1 MNQTAALNLRMQK
14 WVVVVSLLLFIIKL
28 VAWFLT
34 HSVAILTDALESIVN
49 ILAAFI
55 GLFSLHVAARPRD
68 EDHPYGHGKAEYISA
83 GIEGVMIVLAGILII
98 YKAVQNYFYPALV
111 HELDWG
117 ILLIVFTA
125 LVNYV
130 LGAICE
136 RTGKKNNSMAL
147 TASGKHLKSDTM
159 TTTGIVAGLILLY
172 FTGAAWVDSAV
183 ALLFALIIIYTGF
196 RILRSSAEGIMDKAD
211 QLLLKEVIA
220 ELELARRENWV
231 DLHNLRILK
240 YGNILHLDC
249 HLTVPWYLNVHE
261 AHTEIDHL
269 SRIIKEKFG
278 ESVEL
283 FVHTDGCL
291 DFSCGICT
299 KENCDVRKNKFQK
312 KIVWEMKNVLSNKK
326 HGLGEG
332 L

>member
-1 MNQTAALNLRMQK
+1 MNKTAAVNLNMQK
-14 WVVVVSLLLFIIKL
+14 WVVAVSLLLFIVKIS
-28 VAWFLT
+28 AWFIT
-34 HSVAILTDALESIVN
+34 HSVSILTDALESIVN

-55 GLFSLHVAARPRD
+55 GLYSLQVAARPRD

-83 GIEGVMIVLAGILII
+83 GIEGVLIVLAGALIM
-98 YKAVQNYFYPALV
+98 YKAVQNYFYPVPV

-117 ILLIVFTA
+117 ILLVVFTA
-125 LVNYV
+125 LVNFV
-130 LGAICE
+130 LGKICE

-147 TASGKHLKSDTM
+147 TASGKHLQSDTI
-159 TTTGIVAGLILLY
+159 TTAGIVVGLIVMY
-172 FTGAAWVDSAV
+172 FTKAAWLDSAV
-183 ALLFALIIIYTGF
+183 ALLFALIIIVTGF

-211 QLLLKEVIA
+211 LQLLKEVIA
-220 ELELARRENWV
+220 SLEAGRRENWV

-261 AHTEIDHL
+261 AHDEIDHL
-269 SRIIKEKFG
+269 SNIVKEKFG

-291 DFSCGICT
+291 DFSCAVCT
-299 KENCDVRKNKFQK
+299 KKDCTVRKQELKERVTWNLN
-312 KIVWEMKNVLSNKK
+312 NVLNNQK
-326 HGLGEG
+326 HGV
-332 L
+332 